1 MRKHEVVKVPAGG
14 GRDAGKV
21 FLITE
26 WPAER
31 AEEWALR
38 MLLAYNRGGGQVP
51 VEAISGGMEAIFWLG
66 VNTFLRGQMQSSE
79 IIPILNELME
89 CVKFIRDPEAKG
101 PEGPIATDIIPG
113 ADDIEEVKTR
123 LWLRSEVLRVHTNFS
138 VGDLVSTLISGVMS
152 QAKPPSST
160 AETSPE

>member
-1 MRKHEVVKVPAGG
+1 MIKREVVKVPADWGK
-14 GRDAGKV
+14 RDAGKH

-31 AEEWALR
+31 AEEWAFR
-38 MLLAYNRGGGQVP
+38 MIIAYNRGGGQVP

-66 VNTFLRGQMQSSE
+66 INTFLRGQMQADE

-89 CVKFIRDPEAKG
+89 CVKIIRDPSAKG
-101 PEGPIATDIIPG
+101 PDGVVASDLIAGANDIWEIR
-113 ADDIEEVKTR
+113 TR

-138 VGDLVSTLISGVMS
+138 MADLLSRLMS
-152 QAKPPSST
+152 EVAKH
-160 AETSPE
+160 SP